1 MCLNQ
6 VYSPQT
12 WIGGETNKAARCWH
26 LRQKSLI
33 FQFLASA
40 SWVACS
46 KPVQSL
52 TKLDLY
58 QKRKGTAVVSLKATL
73 HRWRRGRAAV
83 PPTNVSAI
91 IKTRTPH
98 KIWGREQELLNSDML
113 VIKGCFRKTNK
124 LQGVDLRCRLNIVDI
139 IHVIVMFLTCIT
151 WRLITQIN
159 GFNSDWGSRGRSWS
173 GSRELNRESTL
184 QPSSRLLFWCSSN
197 DGQNLTC
204 PSSCNVIY

>member
-1 MCLNQ
+1 MFKSSIFTSNLNR
-6 VYSPQT
+6 
-12 WIGGETNKAARCWH
+12 GGETNKAARCWH

-33 FQFLASA
+33 FQFLAGA

-58 QKRKGTAVVSLKATL
+58 QKGTAVVSLKATL

-83 PPTNVSAI
+83 PPTNASAI

-98 KIWGREQELLNSDML
+98 KIWGREQELL
-113 VIKGCFRKTNK
+113 NK

-151 WRLITQIN
+151 WRLITQVN
-159 GFNSDWGSRGRSWS
+159 GFNSDWGGRGRSWS
-173 GSRELNRESTL
+173 GSRELNREPTL

-204 PSSCNVIY
+204 PSSCNVMY